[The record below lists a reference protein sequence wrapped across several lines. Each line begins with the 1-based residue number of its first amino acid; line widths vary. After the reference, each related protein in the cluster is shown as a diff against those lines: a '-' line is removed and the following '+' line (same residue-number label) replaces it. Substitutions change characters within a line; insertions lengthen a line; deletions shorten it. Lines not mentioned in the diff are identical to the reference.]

1 MAESEEPESS
11 CSLTQAM
18 IAAVAVWT
26 LLLGVLGFAPLPELP
41 LNDKALHFFGMG
53 FAAFLI
59 YFIFEVPECVPARH
73 G

>member
-1 MAESEEPESS
+1 
-11 CSLTQAM
+11 M

-59 YFIFEVPECVPARH
+59 YFIFEVPE
-73 G
+73 